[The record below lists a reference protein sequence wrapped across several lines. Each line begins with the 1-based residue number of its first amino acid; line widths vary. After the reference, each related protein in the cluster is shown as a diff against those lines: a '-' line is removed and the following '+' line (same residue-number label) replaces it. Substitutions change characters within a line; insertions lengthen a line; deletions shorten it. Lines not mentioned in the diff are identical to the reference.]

1 MLNAATGFAVIGLA
15 IAVGYVIGRI
25 NLLGPQA
32 GPVLG
37 RLVFFVLSPVLLFVV
52 LSEADIATLFSA
64 LLPVSTNFGTS
75 SRSHGTMTLI
85 YGSSFLL
92 CTPGYS
98 RPLTGSDCGPSSN
111 H

>member
-37 RLVFFVLSPVLLFVV
+37 
-52 LSEADIATLFSA
+52 
-64 LLPVSTNFGTS
+64 
-75 SRSHGTMTLI
+75 
-85 YGSSFLL
+85 
-92 CTPGYS
+92 
-98 RPLTGSDCGPSSN
+98 
-111 H
+111 